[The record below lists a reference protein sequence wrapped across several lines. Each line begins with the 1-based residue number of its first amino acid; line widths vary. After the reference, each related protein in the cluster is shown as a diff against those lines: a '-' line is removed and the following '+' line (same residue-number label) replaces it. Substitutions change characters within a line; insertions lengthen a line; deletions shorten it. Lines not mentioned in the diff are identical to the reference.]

1 MSGFT
6 VPNASSF
13 GTSIQSLDQA
23 EPDSLDFTI
32 LGNDKSGVLSGLD
45 ATYGSTGNGTVTLT
59 DGEVLINGSYG
70 YVVGTTLSL
79 TAPSADPRFDL
90 VVAQQSGTSF
100 VLNVVVGSSD
110 AVNPV
115 FPAVSSTQVVLY
127 SLYRKSGETFG
138 ALSSVDKRKI
148 TGTIVRSGTSI
159 PTMTASDGSLY
170 IRDFSPATGQS
181 SLYVRQGGSW
191 QNLSTYTGPAPDE
204 ALNPFFLVGL

>member
-32 LGNDKSGVLSGLD
+32 LGNDMYGVLSGLD
-45 ATYGSTGNGTVTLT
+45 ATYASTGNGTVTIT
-59 DGEVLINGSYG
+59 DGEVIINGDYG
-70 YVVGTTLSL
+70 YVSGTTLNL
-79 TAPSADPRFDL
+79 TAASADPRFDL
-90 VVAQQSGTSF
+90 VVVEKSGVSF
-100 VLNVVVGSSD
+100 VLNVVVGT
-110 AVNPV
+110 ANAANPV
-115 FPAVSSTQVVLY
+115 FPSVSSSQIVLY
-127 SLYRKSGETFG
+127 SLYRKSGETFSS
-138 ALSSVDKRKI
+138 LSSVDKRKV

-191 QNLSTYTGPAPDE
+191 QNLSTYTGPTPDE
-204 ALNPFFLVGL
+204 SLNPFFLVGL